1 MTRPT
6 YDQAFWEQL
15 WTKTLRDD
23 ADKVA
28 ARTPNAHLVGALE
41 SLPGGRALDA
51 GCGHGAETL
60 WLATRGW
67 HVTAVD
73 FSSSALAHGRSMADA
88 LGEDVAGRITWIE
101 GDLATWVPPSRHFD
115 LVVSLY
121 VHIAGSVQG
130 AIRTLADAVAL
141 GGTLL
146 MIGHRPIDPTTG
158 AQTRAAGQVQVS
170 VDEAIAAL
178 DPAHWEILVAKE
190 IPRAVHDSGVDAVIR
205 ARRIETAEPS
215 HS

>member
-15 WTKTLRDD
+15 WNKTLHAH

-28 ARTPNAHLVGALE
+28 ARPPNAQLTGALE
-41 SLPGGRALDA
+41 HVPSGRALDA

-67 HVTAVD
+67 EVTAVD
-73 FSSSALAHGRSMADA
+73 FSASALDHGRSMAGA
-88 LGEDVAGRITWIE
+88 LGSSVAERITWIE
-101 GDLATWVPPSRHFD
+101 GDLATWTPPAGRFD

-121 VHIAGSVQG
+121 VHVAGSVKT
-130 AIRTLADAVAL
+130 AIQRLADAVAV

-146 MIGHRPIDPTTG
+146 MIGHRPIDPATG
-158 AQTRAAGQVQVS
+158 ATTSAAGQVQVS
-170 VDEAIAAL
+170 VEDAIAVL
-178 DPAHWEILVAKE
+178 DREHWELRVAE
-190 IPRAVHDSGVDAVIR
+190 ERPRTVAGSGVDAIIQ
-205 ARRIETAEPS
+205 ARRLA
-215 HS
+215 